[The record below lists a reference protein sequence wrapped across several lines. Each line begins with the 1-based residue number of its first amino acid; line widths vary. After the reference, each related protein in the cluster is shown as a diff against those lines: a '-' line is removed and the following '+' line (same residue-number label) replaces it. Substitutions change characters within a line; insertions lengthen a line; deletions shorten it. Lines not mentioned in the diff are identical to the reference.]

1 MIKTKE
7 WTRIILETFLEES
20 GLNYRIGMGDERARI
35 LEGIMRTRF
44 AGWSIAKQAEEFHV
58 STDTI
63 SKYVKELSKLYDETQ
78 KNSLILPTAKK
89 SKHDKELDT
98 TKM

>member
-20 GLNYRIGMGDERARI
+20 GLNYRIEMGDERARI

-44 AGWSIAKQAEEFHV
+44 AGWSIAKQADEFHV

>member
-7 WTRIILETFLEES
+7 WTKIILETFLEES
-20 GLNYRIGMGDERARI
+20 GLNYRISMGDEKARI

-44 AGWSIAKQAEEFHV
+44 AGWSIAKQAAEFHV

-63 SKYVKELSKLYDETQ
+63 SKYVQELSKLYDETQ

-89 SKHDKELDT
+89 TKHNNELDA

>member
-7 WTRIILETFLEES
+7 WTKIILETFLEDS
-20 GLNYRIGMGDERARI
+20 GLNYRIAMGDEKARI
-35 LEGIMRTRF
+35 LEGIIRTRF

-63 SKYVKELSKLYDETQ
+63 SKYVQELSRLYNETQ
-78 KNSLILPTAKK
+78 KNSLILPTSKR
-89 SKHDKELDT
+89 SKHDKKLDT

>member
-7 WTRIILETFLEES
+7 WTKIILETFLEES
-20 GLNYRIGMGDERARI
+20 GLNYRIAMGDEKARI
-35 LEGIMRTRF
+35 LEGIIRTRF

-63 SKYVKELSKLYDETQ
+63 SKYVQELSRLYNETQ
-78 KNSLILPTAKK
+78 KNSLILPTAKR
-89 SKHDKELDT
+89 SKHDKDLDT
-98 TKM
+98 TKL

>member
-1 MIKTKE
+1 MIKTKN
-7 WTRIILETFLEES
+7 WTKIILETFLEES
-20 GLNYRIGMGDERARI
+20 GLNYRISMGDERARI
-35 LEGIMRTRF
+35 LEGVMRTRF
-44 AGWSIAKQAEEFHV
+44 AGWSIAKQAEEFRV

-78 KNSLILPTAKK
+78 QHSLILPTAKK
-89 SKHDKELDT
+89 SKHDKELDV

>member
-7 WTRIILETFLEES
+7 WTKIILETFLEES
-20 GLNYRIGMGDERARI
+20 GLNYRIAMGDEKARI

-63 SKYVKELSKLYDETQ
+63 SKYVQELSRLYDETQ

-89 SKHDKELDT
+89 TKHNSELDA